1 MLCILILVKPGL
13 PPADFLSV
21 NCEKNPYSGVRG
33 LAPHSF
39 LANSF
44 LLLKAIYWLYFRNE

>member
-21 NCEKNPYSGVRG
+21 NCEKNLFSVVRG

-39 LANSF
+39 LASSF

>member
-13 PPADFLSV
+13 PTADLLLV
-21 NCEKNPYSGVRG
+21 NCEKNPSSGVRG